1 MTLSTADEQHLR
13 AVIEVASRARA
24 EGNHPFGALLVDENG
39 HVLLE
44 AENTVVTTRDVT
56 GHAELNLVRIASKRY
71 DEPTLRRT
79 TLYASTEPCPM
90 CAGAIFWS
98 GIGRVVFGLS
108 SARFRETIG
117 EGVVDLVISS
127 HDLLGRG
134 TRPVEV
140 SGPHLEDEAVAVVA
154 GFWS

>member
-13 AVIEVASRARA
+13 SVIEVAARARA
-24 EGNHPFGALLVDENG
+24 QGNHPFGALLVDENG
-39 HVLLE
+39 EVLLE

-56 GHAELNLVRIASKRY
+56 GHAELNLVRIASQRY

-108 SARFRETIG
+108 SARFREMLG
-117 EGVVDLVISS
+117 ESVVDLVISS

-140 SGPHLEDEAVAVVA
+140 SGPHLEDQAEAVVA